1 MLSVLIIHLPK
12 LRTCGLIRGYEAF
25 TEKNFT
31 HVFLF
36 LIYDVYVKSLSSLIQ
51 QNYVCILKIF
61 KAFS

>member
-12 LRTCGLIRGYEAF
+12 LGTCGLIRGYEAF
-25 TEKNFT
+25 MEKNFT